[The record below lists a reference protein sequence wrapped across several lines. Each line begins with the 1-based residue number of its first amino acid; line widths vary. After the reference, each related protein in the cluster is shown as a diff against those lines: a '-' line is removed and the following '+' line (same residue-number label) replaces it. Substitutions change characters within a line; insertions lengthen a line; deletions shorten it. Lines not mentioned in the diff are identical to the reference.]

1 MLSIQE
7 IMEQKLREAGVGDDP
22 SAEEKVASDAT
33 EATSKENVEPK
44 SEEAPSDESPAVEKI
59 ASLLRKMAEEDS
71 DEAPA
76 EKAKAKAKPPKAKDE
91 SDEEV
96 EKVAEALAT
105 YAAVHE
111 ALNGS
116 DSPSEKI
123 AAGLGSLG
131 KYVSKPVAMGA
142 GAAAGAGYMGY
153 AAGKKKE
160 RANDPK
166 IYVAGARMGASRM
179 YQHMSGQSKKAEYI
193 YSRLTGKGA

>member
-76 EKAKAKAKPPKAKDE
+76 EKADK
-91 SDEEV
+91 EV

-111 ALNGS
+111 ALA
-116 DSPSEKI
+116 SEKV
-123 AAGLGSLG
+123 AAGGALG
-131 KYVSKPVAMGA
+131 KFVSKPKVL
-142 GAAAGAGYMGY
+142 GAAAATAAVGTGVAGYNV
-153 AAGKKKE
+153 GKKKE

>member
-111 ALNGS
+111 ALA
-116 DSPSEKI
+116 SEKV
-123 AAGLGSLG
+123 AAGGALG
-131 KYVSKPVAMGA
+131 KFVSKPKVL
-142 GAAAGAGYMGY
+142 GAAAATAAVGTGVAGY